1 VAADLTGAGADIV
14 PAPALQQQ
22 ATLPT
27 ADHRPH
33 RLRFG
38 VIYGGLGAIL
48 VVAVAGVVVFAGRSI
63 NPAPPWSSWK
73 PKGGGL
79 GAAQEIA
86 DHVAK
91 AYRLPNGDQLVDVI
105 SKAPSLASPTNSTVP
120 IHYVAVR
127 GAKSKGDQLYP
138 VTSTN
143 SVMYSL
149 CGLGTSCAIAT
160 GKASVER
167 GRLVRREILEL
178 ALYTF
183 KYAAG
188 IQNVIAFIP
197 PKAGKQPYVV
207 YLRSSDVA
215 GELKQPLETTLG
227 ANVPPL
233 KAIPA
238 REVHAIEATTGP
250 RVYSFNATLA
260 PQGDLVFVL
269 APVPV

>member
-1 VAADLTGAGADIV
+1 VAADLTSPGSDVVPATP
-14 PAPALQQQ
+14 PAPAPS
-22 ATLPT
+22 ATP
-27 ADHRPH
+27 RPH

-38 VIYGGLGAIL
+38 LIYGALGTIL
-48 VVAVAGVVVFAGRSI
+48 VAAIVGVTVFATRSI
-63 NPAPPWSSWK
+63 NPAPKWATWH

-105 SKAPSLASPTNSTVP
+105 SKAPSLSPPGSTTIP

-127 GAKSKGDQLYP
+127 GPKAKGDQVYP
-138 VTSTN
+138 VSPTN
-143 SVMYSL
+143 SVMFSL
-149 CGLGTSCAIAT
+149 CGLGTACAIAT
-160 GKASVER
+160 GKPSVER
-167 GRLVRREILEL
+167 GQLVRREILEL

-183 KYAAG
+183 KYVAG
-188 IQNVIAFIP
+188 IQNVIAFMP
-197 PKAGKQPYVV
+197 PPAGKQATNVV

-215 GELKQPLETTLG
+215 DELKQPLATTLG
-227 ANVPPL
+227 ADVPLP

-238 REVHAIEATTGP
+238 SEVHAIEGTTRP
-250 RVYSFNATLA
+250 RLYSFSVAQA

-269 APVPV
+269 APVPA